1 MKGNKQEAKCSFSI
15 QILEVLYSTG
25 VEYETFD
32 ILEDE
37 EVQQGLKAYSNWP
50 TYPQLY
56 VKQELVGGLT
66 S

>member
-1 MKGNKQEAKCSFSI
+1 MKLFPFKMFSPF
-15 QILEVLYSTG
+15 YS

-37 EVQQGLKAYSNWP
+37 EVSSMF
-50 TYPQLY
+50 Y
-56 VKQELVGGLT
+56 V